1 MNNKFHLMQT
11 QGDVL
16 ISTLFLTHHP
26 LTHKDHINEVFFNKA
41 LVFCPKM
48 KVTMQYSMKHC

>member
-26 LTHKDHINEVFFNKA
+26 LTHEDHIKVFFNKA